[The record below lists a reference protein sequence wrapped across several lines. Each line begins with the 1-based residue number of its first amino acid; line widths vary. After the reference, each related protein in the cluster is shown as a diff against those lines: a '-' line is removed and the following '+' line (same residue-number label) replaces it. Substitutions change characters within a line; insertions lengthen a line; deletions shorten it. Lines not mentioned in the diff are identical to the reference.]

1 MRLVIYILAVLFVAV
16 TVTMFAIND
25 PGYVLLVRPPWSVEL
40 PLTLFSVFA
49 FVAFI
54 GLYIS
59 GRVLGQALRLPR
71 GFDIWR
77 KRRLGRKAR
86 TAMTQGLVYL
96 AAGQWNEAESELLD
110 GLPFSE
116 APMVTYLAL
125 ALSAQGQGNKSKRDD
140 YLLKAN
146 EDAKE
151 DTLAVGMT
159 QGLLQYMARQKEQA
173 LATLTELYNQQ
184 PNHKYV
190 LKLLMETYLDL
201 TDWTGLA
208 NLLPDLHKNKV
219 LDEDEL
225 EKLELKVHRELLK
238 LSLPTGSLD
247 VLRQAW
253 KAMPKHLHQHAEL
266 IAIYGGKL
274 IEQGEGDDA
283 ESLLRMALE
292 RQWDEALVTLY
303 GLAHAIQIVRQ
314 YERAKSWQ
322 TTHADSPALYLTLG
336 RLALETGAADEAIE
350 NLQRSLDLL
359 PSRSAYRELGRAF
372 ELMGNA
378 EAAMTSFR
386 RGLETEQA

>member
-16 TVTMFAIND
+16 AVTMFAIDD

-49 FVAFI
+49 FVAFL

-59 GRVLGQALRLPR
+59 TRVLGQTLRLPR

-86 TAMTQGLVYL
+86 TAMTQGLVHL
-96 AAGQWNEAESELLD
+96 AAGQWHKAEGELLD
-110 GLPFSE
+110 GLPYSE

-140 YLLKAN
+140 YLLKAS
-146 EDAKE
+146 EDAN
-151 DTLAVGMT
+151 DDILAVGMT

-173 LATLTELYNQQ
+173 LATLTELYNQH

-208 NLLPDLHKNKV
+208 NLLPDLRKNKV
-219 LDEDEL
+219 LDKDEL
-225 EKLELKVHRELLK
+225 EKVELKVHRELLK

-283 ESLLRMALE
+283 ESLLRVALE

-303 GLAHAIQIVRQ
+303 GLAHATQIVRQ

-322 TTHADSPALYLTLG
+322 TAHADSPALYLTLG
-336 RLALETGAADEAIE
+336 RLALETGATHEAIE
-350 NLQRSLDLL
+350 TLQRSLDLL
-359 PSRSAYRELGRAF
+359 PSRSAYRELGRVY
-372 ELMGNA
+372 ELTGNF
-378 EAAMTSFR
+378 EAATTSFR

>member
-1 MRLVIYILAVLFVAV
+1 MRLVIYILAVLFVAIA
-16 TVTMFAIND
+16 VTMFAIDD
-25 PGYVLLVRPPWSVEL
+25 PGYVLLVRPPWSIEL

-77 KRRLGRKAR
+77 KRRLGHKAR

-146 EDAKE
+146 EEANE

-190 LKLLMETYLDL
+190 LKLLMETYIDL

-225 EKLELKVHRELLK
+225 KKLELRVHRELLK
-238 LSLPTGSLD
+238 LSLPTGSLN

-266 IAIYGGKL
+266 IAIYSGKL

-283 ESLLRMALE
+283 ESLLRVALE

-303 GLAHAIQIVRQ
+303 GLAHATQIVRQ

-350 NLQRSLDLL
+350 TLQRSLDLL
-359 PSRSAYRELGRAF
+359 PSRSAYRELGRVY
-372 ELMGNA
+372 ELTGNF
-378 EAAMTSFR
+378 EAATTSFR

>member
-1 MRLVIYILAVLFVAV
+1 MRLVIYILAVLFVAIA
-16 TVTMFAIND
+16 VTMFAIDD
-25 PGYVLLVRPPWSVEL
+25 PGYVLLVRPPWSIEL

-77 KRRLGRKAR
+77 KRRLGHKAR

-146 EDAKE
+146 EEANE
-151 DTLAVGMT
+151 NTLAVGMT

-190 LKLLMETYLDL
+190 LKLLMETYIDL

-225 EKLELKVHRELLK
+225 KKLELRVHRELLK
-238 LSLPTGSLD
+238 LSLPTGSLN

-266 IAIYGGKL
+266 IAIYSGKL

-283 ESLLRMALE
+283 ESLLRVALE

-303 GLAHAIQIVRQ
+303 GLAHATQIVRQ

-350 NLQRSLDLL
+350 TLQRSLDLL
-359 PSRSAYRELGRAF
+359 PSRSAYRELGRVY
-372 ELMGNA
+372 ELTGNF
-378 EAAMTSFR
+378 EAATTSFR

>member
-16 TVTMFAIND
+16 SVTMFAIDD

-54 GLYIS
+54 GLYFA
-59 GRVLGQALRLPR
+59 GRLLGQTLMLPH
-71 GFDIWR
+71 GFTLWR

-96 AAGQWNEAESELLD
+96 AAGRWNKAESELLE

-125 ALSAQGQGNKSKRDD
+125 ALAAQGQGNNSNRDD
-140 YLLKAN
+140 YLLKAH
-146 EDAKE
+146 EDAGE
-151 DTLAVGMT
+151 DGLAVDMT

-173 LATLTELYNQQ
+173 LATLTELHNQH
-184 PNHKYV
+184 PYHKYV
-190 LKLLMETYLDL
+190 IKLLMETYLDMK
-201 TDWTGLA
+201 DWTGLA
-208 NLLPDLHKNKV
+208 NLFPDLRKNKV
-219 LDEDEL
+219 LDEQ
-225 EKLELKVHRELLK
+225 ELKDVELTVHRELLK

-266 IAIYGGKL
+266 IAIYAGKL
-274 IEQGEGDDA
+274 IEQGEANDA
-283 ESLLRMALE
+283 ESLLRAALE
-292 RQWDEALVTLY
+292 RQWDEDLVTLY
-303 GLAHAIQIVRQ
+303 GRAHAIQIVRQ

-322 TTHADSPALYLTLG
+322 TAHADSPALYLTLG
-336 RLALETGAADEAIE
+336 RLALETGAADEATE
-350 NLQRSLDLL
+350 YLQRSLDLL

-372 ELMGNA
+372 ELSGNA
-378 EAAMTSFR
+378 EAAITNFR
-386 RGLETEQA
+386 RGLEIEQA